1 MNSLWKER
9 RLEVITLSIF
19 TLLVVSS
26 LLILYTSYN
35 NYILFEINEADKAF
49 EHKIIMFIAGFIL
62 FLSLVIIFLK
72 RDYFFMKTQDNTSA
86 LENLLEEIKSSSD
99 DDKVRQFKLMLK
111 EKNHTEIYALI
122 SNMINELQSS
132 KSLADE
138 ANEAKTLFLSNMSHE
153 IRTPI
158 NGIVGFTKL
167 LSSTN
172 LDNEQVDF
180 LNTIRKSSENLL
192 GIVSNVL
199 DVSKIQSGQIE
210 LEEKCFNMLLEFENL
225 SDIYALD
232 ASKKEIE
239 FSFWIDPLFE
249 TLELK
254 SDLEKIKQV
263 LMNLISNA
271 IKFTK
276 EQGCIDV
283 SIEKV
288 SSISDKIVIKF
299 MVNDTGIGI
308 SELQQKQVFSAFTQA
323 DNSSTRAY
331 GGIGLGLTISHDW
344 INMLGG
350 KLKLDS
356 VEGKGTNVSF
366 TLEMPK
372 ENGKKEKENKLLNVA
387 IYAPRS
393 VQSKLSNQHLEDYL
407 QYLHG
412 VSVKYFETF
421 VACKDA
427 RVGSF
432 EILYLHYDEI
442 NKEELQRI
450 VAQYSSDIKIV
461 LVTKLANR
469 DKILDISPIF
479 TQIIYEPITLSK
491 VKKTIELSS
500 KKIDKVVP
508 KPEENHFNL
517 KALVIED
524 NLVNLKL
531 IQHTLKTIGVIS
543 DSAVNG
549 ELGVEMFK
557 REYYDLVFMDI
568 QMPVMNGVIA
578 TKEILKYEQ
587 LNKLDHIPIIAVTT
601 NTLKGDRERYLEA
614 GMDEYISKPISIH
627 KFVTVVKQFYLSTNE
642 QIDNSE
648 DKRKKILLYKQNP
661 TESKII
667 ATILDDLGYK
677 VTVAKNRIE
686 SNSLITKNIYNI
698 FLLDRSENDKL
709 ESMLMKKIYET
720 KLPTLLFLDKNS
732 ELSTSDLSQYIQLI
746 NKSADFFEVRE
757 KIEEIVGL

>member
-1 MNSLWKER
+1 MNNLWKER

-19 TLLVVSS
+19 TLLVVTS

-49 EHKIIMFIAGFIL
+49 EHKIIMFIAGLIL
-62 FLSLVIIFLK
+62 FLSLVIVFLK
-72 RDYFFMKTQDNTSA
+72 RDYFFMKTQDNTPA

-132 KSLADE
+132 KALADE
-138 ANEAKTLFLSNMSHE
+138 ANKAKTLFLSNISHE

-192 GIVSNVL
+192 GIVSNIL
-199 DVSKIQSGQIE
+199 DVSKIQSGQIK
-210 LEEKCFNMLLEFENL
+210 LEEKYFNVISEFENL

-239 FSFWIDPLFE
+239 FSLWIDPLFG

-254 SDLEKIKQV
+254 SDSEKIKQV

-276 EQGCIDV
+276 AKGCIEV

-288 SSISDKIVIKF
+288 SSISDKTAVKF

-331 GGIGLGLTISHDW
+331 GGTGLGLTISNDW
-344 INMLGG
+344 IKMLGG
-350 KLKLDS
+350 KLRLDS
-356 VEGKGTNVSF
+356 VEGKGTNISF
-366 TLEMPK
+366 VLEMPQQ
-372 ENGKKEKENKLLNVA
+372 ERTKEKERKALNVA
-387 IYAPRS
+387 IYAPSS

-407 QYLHG
+407 QSLNG
-412 VSVKYFETF
+412 VSLEYFKTF

-427 RVGSF
+427 KVASF

-450 VAQYSSDIKIV
+450 VAQ
-461 LVTKLANR
+461 
-469 DKILDISPIF
+469 
-479 TQIIYEPITLSK
+479 
-491 VKKTIELSS
+491 
-500 KKIDKVVP
+500 
-508 KPEENHFNL
+508 
-517 KALVIED
+517 
-524 NLVNLKL
+524 
-531 IQHTLKTIGVIS
+531 
-543 DSAVNG
+543 
-549 ELGVEMFK
+549 
-557 REYYDLVFMDI
+557 
-568 QMPVMNGVIA
+568 
-578 TKEILKYEQ
+578 
-587 LNKLDHIPIIAVTT
+587 
-601 NTLKGDRERYLEA
+601 
-614 GMDEYISKPISIH
+614 
-627 KFVTVVKQFYLSTNE
+627 
-642 QIDNSE
+642 
-648 DKRKKILLYKQNP
+648 
-661 TESKII
+661 
-667 ATILDDLGYK
+667 
-677 VTVAKNRIE
+677 
-686 SNSLITKNIYNI
+686 
-698 FLLDRSENDKL
+698 
-709 ESMLMKKIYET
+709 
-720 KLPTLLFLDKNS
+720 
-732 ELSTSDLSQYIQLI
+732 
-746 NKSADFFEVRE
+746 
-757 KIEEIVGL
+757 